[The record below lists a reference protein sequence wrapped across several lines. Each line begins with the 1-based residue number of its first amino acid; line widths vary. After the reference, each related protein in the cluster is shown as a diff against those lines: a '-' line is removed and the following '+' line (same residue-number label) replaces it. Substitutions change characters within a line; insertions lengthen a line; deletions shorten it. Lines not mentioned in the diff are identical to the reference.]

1 MNIQELSDLFLSSI
15 EFAQAPAATSLYAA
29 VLVGIAFL
37 LVGFGLYREYR
48 YWEIQKRLRAVKAAT
63 QSSTVEGIELESFS
77 ERVLLPMGRSALA
90 SLGRMTPGS
99 NLEKLRQQL
108 VMAGNPNNFVV
119 IDLLG
124 MKMLSGILGGLLAGL
139 YTFVV
144 AKMPTI
150 SVISF
155 SLCAFL
161 IATYIPN
168 FWLNGKIKKRREEMR
183 RALPNALDM
192 LTTMVDA
199 GLGFEMALL
208 RLSDRWHNALT
219 QEFERMLNEMNMG
232 VRRVEAL
239 RNLAERNDI
248 DELRTFVAVLIQADS
263 LGISVAEILH
273 TQSEQM
279 RMRRR
284 QWIQEKANKL
294 PIKMLPIIAMFI
306 LPALFAVILGPAI
319 PVLIETFSGL

>member
-1 MNIQELSDLFLSSI
+1 MNIQALIELFLSAI
-15 EFAQAPAATSLYAA
+15 ESAQTSVATSLYAA
-29 VLVGIAFL
+29 IFVGIAFL
-37 LVGFGLYREYR
+37 LVGFGLFREYR
-48 YWEIQKRLRAVKAAT
+48 YWEIQKRLRAVKA
-63 QSSTVEGIELESFS
+63 STTSNTTEGIELESFS
-77 ERVLLPMGRSALA
+77 ERVLIPMGRSALA
-90 SLGRMTPGS
+90 GLGRMTPGS
-99 NLEKLRQQL
+99 NLETLRQQL
-108 VMAGNPNNFVV
+108 VMAGNPNNLVV

-124 MKMLSGILGGLLAGL
+124 MKMLTGILGALLAGL

-144 AKMPTI
+144 AKMPMI

-155 SLCAFL
+155 SLCGFL

-168 FWLNGKIKKRREEMR
+168 FWLKGKIKKRREEMR

-279 RMRRR
+279 RLRRR
-284 QWIQEKANKL
+284 QWIQEQANQL

-319 PVLIETFSGL
+319 PVLVDTFSGL